1 MLTSSS
7 RSYGWRVGYPVA
19 KSRIVPP
26 APSLPAVQ
34 RQSPGVPW
42 ADALSAPSGNDVTT
56 IEQEIA
62 TWAATR
68 PQWQQAALRQLAQ
81 GHQFSQTEI
90 ESIAAQLKS
99 GAQQTAT
106 PLKTTDVPGA
116 QSAGATVLL
125 QSIREATNVNALLD
139 SQELTF
145 GIIGLTVVY
154 GDNGSGKSGYA
165 RLIKTVVGARHQE
178 LVHADV
184 FADTAGQPQR
194 AAVAFASAGTDMTST
209 WPDAVS
215 SELKAISFYDE
226 ACGDAYVGGESELT
240 YRPSALLM
248 LDGLIAVCDAVSAV
262 LADELRQ
269 NQLARGPLPAVAEG
283 TYAARFLST
292 LSGATTDPQID
303 AACAIAA
310 DGSEQLG
317 ALIQEEARLRSTDP
331 TTERTRLETL
341 ADKVGAI
348 STHVGAL
355 ASALIDERVEKA
367 SAAHGNAVE
376 LRAAATVASSGTFD
390 AEPVTGVG
398 TATWRALW
406 EAARRFSEAEA
417 YHDGHFP
424 VTSQNSRCVLCQQEL
439 SADARGR
446 LDRFQAFMQD
456 ATAQEAST
464 AEELLERAI
473 AAYRQLEPTPA
484 SIAAQ
489 LVEIEASDS
498 RLAQVVTRWLGSAA
512 ARRTALLAY
521 LGGASDATIPSLDS
535 SPQASLDGRVT
546 DLRAAA
552 AAIDATNF
560 QTSLADAVATKDD
573 LETRLAIGKQRAA
586 IKAEITRLAEK
597 ATLDAAKHLTD
608 TTGITRRSTDLA
620 DAHVTSLV
628 RDRFTRESDRLHLER
643 IELKKTGGQK
653 GKLRHRPALLGAR
666 APKPVEQVLSEGEQ
680 TALGLAG
687 YFTEAFF
694 DDSKSALV
702 LDDPV
707 TSLDHVRRSHVAR
720 RLAQFATDRQVIVFT
735 HDVAFVGDLRR
746 AANDEQATFTGRGI
760 QRRGGKAPGLCTD
773 QHPWKAKDVGPR
785 FQELEKLIA
794 RIKRERANWDQEEY
808 EKECADWGGK
818 LSETW
823 ERLINLEIVYSVV
836 DRGTSEVRPK
846 MFKMLARITEEDD
859 REFQQS
865 YGRCSAWARRHD
877 KSPATNYVA
886 PEPGDLEQELAF
898 VKAWY
903 ERIKKYRK

>member
-1 MLTSSS
+1 M
-7 RSYGWRVGYPVA
+7 
-19 KSRIVPP
+19 
-26 APSLPAVQ
+26 
-34 RQSPGVPW
+34 
-42 ADALSAPSGNDVTT
+42 TT

-62 TWAATR
+62 AWAATR

-81 GHQFSQTEI
+81 GHVFTQSEI
-90 ESIAAQLKS
+90 ESIAAQLKA
-99 GAQQTAT
+99 GKQPAAVA
-106 PLKTTDVPGA
+106 LKATDVPGA

-125 QSIREATNVNALLD
+125 QSVRELTNVNALLG

-145 GIIGLTVVY
+145 GPAGLTVVY

-165 RLIKTVVGARHQE
+165 RLIKSVVGARHQE

-184 FADTAGQPQR
+184 FADTAGQPQQ
-194 AAVAFASAGTDMTST
+194 ASVAFTSAGVDMTST
-209 WPDAVS
+209 WPDTVGP
-215 SELKAISFYDE
+215 ELKAISFYDE
-226 ACGDAYVGGESELT
+226 ACGDAYIGGDSELT

-248 LDGLIAVCDAVSAV
+248 LDGLITVCDAVSAV
-262 LADELRQ
+262 LADELRE
-269 NQLARGPLPAVAEG
+269 NQLKRSPLPAVAEG
-283 TYAARFLST
+283 TEAARFLAT
-292 LSGATTDPQID
+292 LSGTTTDAQFD
-303 AACAIAA
+303 AACAVSA
-310 DGSEQLG
+310 DASEQLG
-317 ALIQEEARLRSTDP
+317 VLMQEEARLRSTDP
-331 TTERTRLETL
+331 SKERTRLETL
-341 ADKVGAI
+341 ADKAAALA
-348 STHVGAL
+348 THVGGLAAAL
-355 ASALIDERVEKA
+355 SDETVERVTAARA
-367 SAAHGNAVE
+367 SSVE

-390 AEPVTGVG
+390 AEPVSGVG

-406 EAARRFSEAEA
+406 EAARHFSEAEA

-424 VTSQNSRCVLCQQEL
+424 VTSADSRCVLCQQEL
-439 SADARGR
+439 SADAQSR

-456 ATAQEAST
+456 TTAQQAVT
-464 AEELLERAI
+464 AEQSLERAMT
-473 AAYRQLEPTPA
+473 ALQRLEPTPA

-489 LVEIEASDS
+489 LVEIEVSDS
-498 RLAQVVTRWLGSAA
+498 MLAQAVTIWLQAAA
-512 ARRTALLAY
+512 ARKAALLAY
-521 LGGASDATIPSLDS
+521 LGGATDTDIPSLGA
-535 SPQASLDGRVT
+535 SPQASLDSRVSE
-546 DLRAAA
+546 LRAAA
-552 AAIDATNF
+552 TAIDATSF
-560 QTSLADAVATKDD
+560 QTSLADTEAKKSD
-573 LETRLAIGKQRAA
+573 LEARKALAAQRAV
-586 IKAEITRLAEK
+586 IRAEITRLAEK
-597 ATLDAAKHLTD
+597 ATLEAARHLTD
-608 TTGITRRSTDLA
+608 TTGITRKSTDLT

-653 GKLRHRPALLGAR
+653 GKLRHRPALLGAK

-694 DDSKSALV
+694 DDTKSALV

-707 TSLDHVRRSHVAR
+707 TSLDHVRRAHVAR

-746 AANDEQATFTGRGI
+746 AADDEQATFTERGI

-773 QHPWKAKDVGPR
+773 QHPWKAKDVGRR
-785 FQELEKLIA
+785 FQELEQLVA
-794 RIKRERANWDQEEY
+794 RIKRERDTWDQEEY

-846 MFKMLARITEEDD
+846 MFKMLARITDSDD

-886 PEPGDLEQELAF
+886 PEPGDLERELAF

-903 ERIKKYRK
+903 ERIKKYRR

>member
-1 MLTSSS
+1 M
-7 RSYGWRVGYPVA
+7 
-19 KSRIVPP
+19 
-26 APSLPAVQ
+26 
-34 RQSPGVPW
+34 
-42 ADALSAPSGNDVTT
+42 TT

-62 TWAATR
+62 TWAVTR
-68 PQWQQAALRQLAQ
+68 PPWQQAVLRQLAH
-81 GHQFSQTEI
+81 GHVFTPKEI
-90 ESIAAQLKS
+90 EGISAQLKA
-99 GAQQTAT
+99 GKQPAAV
-106 PLKTTDVPGA
+106 PMKATDVPGA
-116 QSAGATVLL
+116 QSAGAAVLL
-125 QSIREATNVNALLD
+125 RSIRELTNVNALLG

-145 GIIGLTVVY
+145 GPAGLTVVY

-165 RLIKTVVGARHQE
+165 RLIKAVVGARHQE
-178 LVHADV
+178 VVHADV
-184 FADTAGQPQR
+184 FADTAGQLQQ
-194 AAVAFASAGTDMTST
+194 ASVAFSSGGVDMTST
-209 WPDAVS
+209 WPDRVS

-226 ACGDAYVGGESELT
+226 ACGDAYIGGDSELT

-248 LDGLIAVCDAVSAV
+248 LDGLISVCDAVSAV
-262 LADELRQ
+262 LAEELRE
-269 NQLARGPLPAVAEG
+269 NQLTRGPLPAVAEG
-283 TYAARFLST
+283 TETARFLSA
-292 LSGATTDPQID
+292 LSGTTTDTQLD
-303 AACAIAA
+303 AVCAVPPDA
-310 DGSEQLG
+310 GEQLG

-331 TTERTRLETL
+331 SKERSRLAAL
-341 ADKVGAI
+341 ADKVGALAK
-348 STHVGAL
+348 HVGGLVGAL
-355 ASALIDERVEKA
+355 SDETVKEAMEALGSAI
-367 SAAHGNAVE
+367 E

-390 AEPVTGVG
+390 AEPVSGVG

-406 EAARRFSEAEA
+406 ETARRFSEAEA

-424 VTSQNSRCVLCQQEL
+424 VTSEDSRCVLCQQEL
-439 SADARGR
+439 SVDARGR
-446 LDRFQAFMQD
+446 LDRFHAFMQD
-456 ATAQEAST
+456 TTAQQASA
-464 AEELLERAI
+464 AEQRLESAI
-473 AAYRQLEPTPA
+473 TTFRRLEPTPA
-484 SIAAQ
+484 SIAGQ

-498 RLAQVVTRWLGSAA
+498 TLAQSVTSWLQAA
-512 ARRTALLAY
+512 AERKAGLLVH
-521 LGGASDATIPSLDS
+521 LGGETDTAIPLLDT
-535 SPQASLDGRVT
+535 SPQSSLETRASE
-546 DLRAAA
+546 LRAAA

-560 QTSLADAVATKDD
+560 QTSLAHAVARKND
-573 LETRLAIGKQRAA
+573 LEGRQAIGAQRAA
-586 IKAEITRLAEK
+586 IKAEITRLAER
-597 ATLDAAKHLTD
+597 ARLDAARHLTD
-608 TTGITRRSTDLA
+608 TTGITRKSTDLA

-653 GKLRHRPALLGAR
+653 GKLRHRPALLGAK

-735 HDVAFVGDLRR
+735 HDVEFVGDLRR
-746 AANDEQATFTGRGI
+746 AADDEQATFTERGI

-773 QHPWKAKDVGPR
+773 QHPWKAKDVGRR
-785 FQELEKLIA
+785 FQELEQLAA
-794 RIKRERANWDQEEY
+794 RIKRERDTWDQEEY

-836 DRGTSEVRPK
+836 DKGTSEVRPK
-846 MFKMLARITEEDD
+846 MFKMLARITADDD

-903 ERIKKYRK
+903 ERIKKYRN

>member
-1 MLTSSS
+1 M
-7 RSYGWRVGYPVA
+7 
-19 KSRIVPP
+19 
-26 APSLPAVQ
+26 
-34 RQSPGVPW
+34 
-42 ADALSAPSGNDVTT
+42 TT

-81 GHQFSQTEI
+81 GHVFTQSEI
-90 ESIAAQLKS
+90 QSIAAQLKS
-99 GAQQTAT
+99 GNQPPAV
-106 PLKTTDVPGA
+106 PLKATDVPGA

-125 QSIREATNVNALLD
+125 RSIRGLTNVNALLG

-145 GIIGLTVVY
+145 GPTGLTLVY

-165 RLIKTVVGARHQE
+165 RLIKSVVGARHQE

-184 FADTAGQPQR
+184 FADTAGQPQQ
-194 AAVAFASAGTDMTST
+194 ASVAFASGGVDITST
-209 WPDAVS
+209 WPDGVDP
-215 SELKAISFYDE
+215 ELKAISFYDE
-226 ACGDAYVGGESELT
+226 ACGDAYIGGDSELT
-240 YRPSALLM
+240 YRPSALAM
-248 LDGLIAVCDAVSAV
+248 LDGLISVCDAVSTV
-262 LADELRQ
+262 LAKELRE
-269 NQLARGPLPAVAEG
+269 NQLTRSPLPAVAEG
-283 TYAARFLST
+283 TEAARFLST
-292 LSGATTDPQID
+292 LSGTTTDVQLD
-303 AACAIAA
+303 AACAMPTEVA
-310 DGSEQLG
+310 EQLG

-331 TTERTRLETL
+331 SKERARLEAL
-341 ADKVGAI
+341 ADKFGALAKHVGGL
-348 STHVGAL
+348 VGAL
-355 ASALIDERVEKA
+355 SDENAKEATEAHRSAI
-367 SAAHGNAVE
+367 E

-390 AEPVTGVG
+390 AEPVAGVG

-406 EAARRFSEAEA
+406 EAARRFSDAEV

-424 VTSQNSRCVLCQQEL
+424 VTSEDSRCVLCQQEL
-439 SADARGR
+439 SVDARHR

-456 ATAQEAST
+456 TTAQQAST
-464 AEELLERAI
+464 AEQRLEGVMTTLR
-473 AAYRQLEPTPA
+473 RLEPTPA

-489 LVEIEASDS
+489 LVEVEASDS
-498 RLAQVVTRWLGSAA
+498 TLAQAVASWLQTAA
-512 ARRTALLAY
+512 ERKASLLAN
-521 LGGASDATIPSLDS
+521 LAGTTETAI
-535 SPQASLDGRVT
+535 ASLDTSPQSSLDTRASELRVV
-546 DLRAAA
+546 A

-560 QTSLADAVATKDD
+560 QSSLADTVARKNE
-573 LETRLAIGKQRAA
+573 LEARQAIAAQRAA
-586 IKAEITRLAEK
+586 IKAEITRMVER
-597 ATLDAAKHLTD
+597 ATLEAAKHLTD
-608 TTGITRRSTDLA
+608 TTGITRKSTDLT

-653 GKLRHRPALLGAR
+653 GKLRHRPALLGAK

-720 RLAQFATDRQVIVFT
+720 RLAQFASDRQVIVFT

-746 AANDEQATFTGRGI
+746 AAEDEQATFTERGI

-773 QHPWKAKDVGPR
+773 QHPWKAKDVGRR
-785 FQELEKLIA
+785 FQELEQLVA
-794 RIKRERANWDQEEY
+794 RIKRERDAWDQEEY

-846 MFKMLARITEEDD
+846 MFKLLARITADDD

-877 KSPATNYVA
+877 KSPASNYVA
-886 PEPGDLEQELAF
+886 PEPADLEQELAF

-903 ERIKKYRK
+903 ERIKKYRN